1 MTTKIKRE
9 IQKLST
15 NEKLEL
21 IGDLW
26 TSIGET
32 EIKLS
37 RTQEAEL
44 STRLKDYREGKIR
57 WISAEKA
64 EKEIRRR
71 R

>member
-1 MTTKIKRE
+1 MTVKVKRE
-9 IQKLST
+9 ISKLST
-15 NEKLEL
+15 NEKLDL

-26 TSIGET
+26 TSIGEA

-44 STRLKDYREGKIR
+44 SVRLKDYRESKIR
-57 WISAEKA
+57 WISGDKA